1 MSVKAEK
8 AISSF
13 RSGLNCSQTVLNA
26 YADEMNVD
34 NEFALSVSCGF
45 GGGMGRL
52 QETCGAVTGSFMV
65 LGIYNCKKFA
75 DNKDRKE
82 KTYAMIQRFSSKF
95 KSFHGVMDCKT
106 LMNADL
112 NTEEGRK
119 YVADNNLHE
128 KVCERCIADAIVIVD
143 ELIQDKSL

>member
-1 MSVKAEK
+1 MNQKAEK

-13 RSGLNCSQTVLNA
+13 RSGLNCSQSVLNA

-65 LGIYNCKKFA
+65 FGVYNWKKFV

-82 KTYAMIQRFSSKF
+82 KTYAMIQRFSKRF
-95 KSFHGVMDCKT
+95 KSVHAVMDCKS
-106 LMNADL
+106 LLNCDL
-112 NTEEGRK
+112 NTEEGQK

-128 KVCERCIADAIVIVD
+128 KVCERCIADAISIVD
-143 ELIQDKSL
+143 ELIGEKTA